1 MLMQIKA
8 GGGDAASL
16 WTLGKRGFAM
26 PTDIAIAVTGIVIV
40 FLIFTAG
47 LAYADYTSR
56 RLPKT

>member
-1 MLMQIKA
+1 
-8 GGGDAASL
+8 
-16 WTLGKRGFAM
+16 M